1 MWIESLEAFAI
12 AHEAQ
17 GGTTVTFWNR
27 VTASPYRPLLIAGP
41 LQEGPGLVRLP
52 DGHAPL
58 SAVDPCDRVPLDVVW
73 ATVIGGAG
81 APTELRHF
89 GIDVRGSAACVDL
102 NRVLSVLDGV
112 AMPSPMCTM
121 DLVAGG
127 KVVRLDRRSVATE
140 LAGQVLNQR
149 VPALDKVPAPHGC
162 PRRRRRYAPP
172 GAGSA
177 WCWMT
182 ARCGRYAV
190 RRWRR

>member
-1 MWIESLEAFAI
+1 
-12 AHEAQ
+12 
-17 GGTTVTFWNR
+17 
-27 VTASPYRPLLIAGP
+27 
-41 LQEGPGLVRLP
+41 
-52 DGHAPL
+52 
-58 SAVDPCDRVPLDVVW
+58 LDVVW

-149 VPALDKVPAPHGC
+149 VPALDKVPV
-162 PRRRRRYAPP
+162 
-172 GAGSA
+172 SA
-177 WCWMT
+177 RLP
-182 ARCGRYAV
+182 AAAKAV
-190 RRWRR
+190 RAAGRGVGLVLDDGTLWPLRRPQVAALNDSPVEEISPPQWDAYPTGFPLGR